1 MVTLMQ
7 AQVHLDQENAGFWNM
22 ICGTGLAKH
31 LGIEELDRESLKK
44 FDAEFH
50 RLYPY
55 LSHYLGQIS
64 VKGGKVLEIGLGFGT
79 VGQILHDAGADYH
92 GLDIAPAPIELMQY
106 RLGPVEPSNEGRL
119 KVGSALDIPFSDGT
133 FDQVISI
140 GCLHHTGDLKK
151 AIGEIRRVLKRGGI
165 ATLMLYHAYSYRR
178 LVEAPAAWWRY
189 HFRHVY
195 DRAKYPTFDHLF
207 RSMFD
212 ANADGEPCPHIEFV
226 TKSSVP
232 ALMQGFETIEVAAE
246 NWLTAIDW
254 FGGRIK
260 YSREECLRRFARYMG
275 HDLYIVARKS

>member
-1 MVTLMQ
+1 MR
-7 AQVHLDQENAGFWNM
+7 AQVDIDKENAGFWNM

-31 LGIEELDRESLKK
+31 LGIEELDRANLKK
-44 FDAEFH
+44 FDAEFA

-55 LSHYLGQIS
+55 LSKYVDSAAVRGD
-64 VKGGKVLEIGLGFGT
+64 KVLEIGLGFGT
-79 VGQILHDAGADYH
+79 VGQILYEAGADYH
-92 GLDIAPAPIELMQY
+92 GLDIAPAPIELMHY
-106 RLGPVEPSNEGRL
+106 RLGAGGPYDEGKL
-119 KVGSALDIPFSDGT
+119 KVGSALNIPFPGDT
-133 FDQVISI
+133 FDHVISI

-151 AIGEIRRVLKRGGI
+151 AIAEIRRVLKPGGL

-178 LVEAPAAWWRY
+178 IVEAPAAWWRY
-189 HFRHVY
+189 HFNHIY

-212 ANADGEPCPHIEFV
+212 ANSDGEPCPHIEFV

-232 ALMQGFETIEVAAE
+232 VLMQGFDTIRVAAE

-275 HDLYIVARKS
+275 NDLYIVARKR